1 MNVDGIPFVAEERHH
16 FAITGLKIDVQDF
29 WGRESLVAYH
39 TGLGGSC

>member
-1 MNVDGIPFVAEERHH
+1 MDGIPFVAEKRFH
-16 FAITGLKIDVQDF
+16 FAISGLRIDVQEI